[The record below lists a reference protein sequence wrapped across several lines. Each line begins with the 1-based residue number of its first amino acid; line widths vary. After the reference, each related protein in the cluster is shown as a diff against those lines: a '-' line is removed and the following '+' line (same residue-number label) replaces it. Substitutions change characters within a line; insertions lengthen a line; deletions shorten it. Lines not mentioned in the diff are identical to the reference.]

1 MLRAACLPSCFWG
14 AGINLDV
21 LSVCA
26 QQIYCVLSA
35 IRERKK
41 SFVFTGEQLLGCPPT
56 HAVGSPSLCLLPC

>member
-1 MLRAACLPSCFWG
+1 
-14 AGINLDV
+14 V

-41 SFVFTGEQLLGCPPT
+41 TFMFTGGSMVWEL
-56 HAVGSPSLCLLPC
+56 AVLR